1 MRNVKKLLDKREATD
16 MAKVAKSSN
25 SNLFHLVLSILNYQY
40 KIGQICVVS
49 NQRLTP
55 VVVFVS
61 KYLHQDENKLL
72 DRVFQNKK
80 KFS

>member
-16 MAKVAKSSN
+16 MAKVAKSCN

-40 KIGQICVVS
+40 KMGQICIIS
-49 NQRLTP
+49 NQRL
-55 VVVFVS
+55 FFS